1 MNVDLGKLEEGNWR
15 ELTDSEMAII
25 NKMVATST
33 KTEEASRDTQKKK
46 FIPNR
51 SRKFNPRKKR

>member
-15 ELTDSEMAII
+15 ALTDSEMAII